1 VLLMG
6 VGADA
11 SYWINVLPGMALFA
25 FGLTC
30 LVAPL
35 TATVLAAAPNRWAG
49 IASGVNNA
57 VARVGS
63 LLAVAALPYAVG
75 LTGDDYDNPVAF
87 NDGYQMA
94 MAVCAVL
101 LVMGGVFGWIGLR
114 GSAKELAAQPA

>member
-1 VLLMG
+1 ML
-6 VGADA
+6 
-11 SYWINVLPGMALFA
+11 VLPGI
-25 FGLTC
+25 T
-30 LVAPL
+30 APARL
-35 TATVLAAAPNRWAG
+35 RRAATRESDATGPSPV
-49 IASGVNNA
+49 S
-57 VARVGS
+57 
-63 LLAVAALPYAVG
+63 AALPYAVG